1 MKSIILLAMSTLNAN
16 VFSEKPGDTFSVAGN
31 VKKIENCKSQLEP
44 VVRYFLD
51 DIQSADEV
59 DILMLCTRQTLEIAT
74 NNEGE
79 KFKDAKGNDIDDVSA
94 VTFLMSQIDKCKEK
108 SRKKITYK
116 AFPLY
121 REGKERTLP
130 QIDCNAV
137 LANTDEKIGLE
148 KSSSLEYAIAYEKAY
163 PPDYLSGMRDAIQ
176 SIRNTV
182 KENIQI
188 DKDFQTP
195 FYIVTHGGPR
205 DVMLSLNAVVS
216 LLDEEGIIPTKIC
229 GTNLATKMIDDQR
242 ASFDMFRF
250 VSGMRDF
257 LNFGNVD
264 VLKKYYSDSTTFLH
278 GAVVE
283 EENIVFQNDF
293 LKAMDQVSI
302 GVQYSNPDSYREGL
316 NELNKIMTDKSDI
329 YFSNSN
335 LGIFKDTIINDFGS
349 VFKDNEINIIDM
361 VERCVNKKQ
370 YQQALTF
377 LESNIPEYYRD
388 KSIVIFSDIAEDKY
402 LQKFKDYLGQL
413 RFSGDNIEQ
422 VVCNYIKFYSDKIKE
437 ISGDNEITL
446 WDLNPQK
453 MYWYQDLDK
462 YVKNNTL
469 TNIYENR
476 NRANISVDF
485 QCSNGLENT
494 FVERVLP
501 LLMMHKALKGIR
513 NIFNHGN
520 GQIRPSFED
529 LELCMRYYLKDLK
542 KLGIEQS
549 KNR

>member
-1 MKSIILLAMSTLNAN
+1 MKSIILLAMSTLNTN
-16 VFSEKPGDTFSVAGN
+16 VFSEKQGDTFSVAGN

-59 DILMLCTRQTLEIAT
+59 DILMLCTRQTLEIVT
-74 NNEGE
+74 NKEGE

-94 VTFLMSQIDKCKEK
+94 VTFLMGQIDKCKEK

-130 QIDCNAV
+130 QIDCNEV
-137 LANTDEKIGLE
+137 LANTDEKIGME
-148 KSSSLEYAIAYEKAY
+148 KSGSLEYAIAYEKAY
-163 PPDYLSGMRDAIQ
+163 PPDYLSGMREAIQ

-182 KENIQI
+182 RENIQI

-229 GTNLATKMIDDQR
+229 GTNLATKMIDDQK

-264 VLKKYYSDSTTFLH
+264 VLQKYYSNSTTFLH

-293 LKAMDQVSI
+293 LKAIDQISI
-302 GVQYSNPDSYREGL
+302 GVQYSNPDSYSEGL
-316 NELNKIMTDKSDI
+316 NELNKIMTDESNI

-335 LGIFKDTIINDFGS
+335 LGIFKDTIKNDFGTILNY
-349 VFKDNEINIIDM
+349 NEINIIDM

-377 LESNIPEYYRD
+377 LESNIPKYYRD
-388 KSIVIFSDIAEDKY
+388 KSIVTFSDIAEDEY
-402 LQKFKDYLGQL
+402 LKKFKDYLGQL
-413 RFSGDNIEQ
+413 RFSPNNIDQ
-422 VVCNYIKFYSDKIKE
+422 VVCDYIKFYSNKIKG
-437 ISGDNEITL
+437 IQGDNEITF
-446 WDLNPQK
+446 WDLNPEK
-453 MYWYQDLDK
+453 IYWYQDLDK
-462 YVKNNTL
+462 YVKNNRL
-469 TNIYENR
+469 RDIDANKK
-476 NRANISVDF
+476 RANISVDF
-485 QCSNGLENT
+485 KSYDGLGDS
-494 FVERVLP
+494 FVKRALP
-501 LLMMHKALKGIR
+501 LLMMHKALKEIR

-520 GQIRPSFED
+520 GQKRPNFED
-529 LELCMRYYLKDLK
+529 LEVCMRYYLKALK
-542 KLGIEQS
+542 TLGME
-549 KNR
+549 